1 MTRQQMTDGRELDAM
16 YMHRCI
22 SLAQRGR
29 QHAAPNPMVGAAI
42 VCDGR
47 IIGEGWHRRCGE
59 GHAEVNAVASV
70 RDRSMLARATIYVT
84 LEPCSHYGKTPPC
97 AEMLIRHGLR
107 RVVVG
112 CIDPSAKVHGRG
124 IAMLREAGITVDV
137 GVCEDECKA
146 LISPFATAQ
155 TGRPY
160 VTLKWAQSADGLIDS
175 RRYPDTAGRAAAIS
189 GRMTQMLVHKLRS
202 ECSAVMV
209 GTHTALMDDPS
220 LTVRHWTGD
229 NPVRVVI
236 DRHGTLPR
244 GLHLFDGT
252 ARTIVYTTDATAA
265 YPGDTGAVALPL
277 PDDGSPAPILADLAS
292 RQIQTLLVEGGA
304 ATLRSFIDSGL
315 WDEARVETNLGLR
328 LGQGTPAPVLT
339 PGKALLTG
347 SLHAGTS
354 RIDTYHN
361 IG

>member
-1 MTRQQMTDGRELDAM
+1 
-16 YMHRCI
+16 
-22 SLAQRGR
+22 
-29 QHAAPNPMVGAAI
+29 
-42 VCDGR
+42 
-47 IIGEGWHRRCGE
+47 
-59 GHAEVNAVASV
+59 
-70 RDRSMLARATIYVT
+70 
-84 LEPCSHYGKTPPC
+84 
-97 AEMLIRHGLR
+97 
-107 RVVVG
+107 
-112 CIDPSAKVHGRG
+112 
-124 IAMLREAGITVDV
+124 MLREAGITVDV

-265 YPGDTGAVALPL
+265 YPGDTEVVALPL
-277 PDDGSPAPILADLAS
+277 PDDGSTAPILADLAS

-304 ATLRSFIDSGL
+304 ATLRSFIDSSL